1 MSPKT
6 DFVLRHPWVD
16 FIFHRVTCTNIWY
29 HFVFE
34 WIPNSPKT
42 SMRMVE
48 ELSRGKVS
56 YFGNFFFIHSC
67 HIYFI
72 RVKSHHLGH
81 LHFLPFQ
88 KTMSWQMMCVVGRG
102 RTNVKVISII
112 PPTNAHQQRF
122 LRGIQRTMEMHPSQK
137 KVPNKFRRSKKY
149 FSVSWSNSPRQNA
162 VCQMN
167 KISSNFL
174 KKKCPISCTLWYQV
188 IFIDH

>member
-1 MSPKT
+1 
-6 DFVLRHPWVD
+6 
-16 FIFHRVTCTNIWY
+16 
-29 HFVFE
+29 
-34 WIPNSPKT
+34 
-42 SMRMVE
+42 MRMVE

-112 PPTNAHQQRF
+112 PPTNAHQQHF

-137 KVPNKFRRSKKY
+137 KVPNKFRSRKKC
-149 FSVSWSNSPRQNA
+149 FSESCSPRKNA
-162 VCQMN
+162 VYQLN
-167 KISSNFL
+167 KTSPFFFKRIQCCIL
-174 KKKCPISCTLWYQV
+174 RYQA
-188 IFIDH
+188 IFFVH